1 MKKPKRIALW
11 MDTASAHFFEPLR
24 EIHTIQKLFSGI
36 DLHERFPGAGADGTR
51 WNQHSSS
58 NEFKKD
64 QRERELLKRY
74 FAQVQQV
81 IQPYEEILLLG
92 PGQTKKEFR
101 NLLSQKTAFRN
112 KQFFIENA
120 SELSDRQF
128 IEWVNRYFETYD
140 AGKLSIV
147 ST

>member
-1 MKKPKRIALW
+1 MKKPNRIALW
-11 MDTASAHFFEPLR
+11 IDTASAIFFEPFK

-36 DLHERFPGAGADGTR
+36 DLHERIPGAGADGTR

-64 QRERELLKRY
+64 QRERELYKRY
-74 FAQVQQV
+74 FAQVQQ
-81 IQPYEEILLLG
+81 ILRPYEEILLLG
-92 PGQTKKEFR
+92 PGQTKKELR
-101 NLLSQKTAFRN
+101 NLLAQKAAFRG

-128 IEWVNRYFETYD
+128 IEWANRYFETYD
-140 AGKLSIV
+140 AGKLTIV
-147 ST
+147 SA